1 MIRVGISGKYVRR
14 TTLPSS
20 WRFASMRSKSLL
32 ATFFVVYLRA
42 DSSSADGSFTID
54 VGDLPFFDFALVL
67 ADILTSQLVR

>member
-1 MIRVGISGKYVRR
+1 
-14 TTLPSS
+14 
-20 WRFASMRSKSLL
+20 MRSKSLL